1 VEFSKLHAVQCV
13 CSVCSA
19 EMHPMSA
26 INVIVLGTWPE
37 TAQVIAA
44 MHEQRHL
51 VAGSSTPIHNMSLP
65 SITYGIVTILIVPAS
80 CL

>member
-1 VEFSKLHAVQCV
+1 
-13 CSVCSA
+13 
-19 EMHPMSA
+19 MSA
-26 INVIVLGTWPE
+26 ISVIVLGTWPE

-51 VAGSSTPIHNMSLP
+51 VAGSSTPILNTSLP
-65 SITYGIVTILIVPAS
+65 SITYSIVTILIVPAS